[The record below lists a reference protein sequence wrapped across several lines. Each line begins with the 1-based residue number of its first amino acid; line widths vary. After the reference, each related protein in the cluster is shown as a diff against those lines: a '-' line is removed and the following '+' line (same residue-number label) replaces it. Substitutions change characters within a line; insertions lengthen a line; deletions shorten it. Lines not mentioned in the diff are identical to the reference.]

1 MWITHGVE
9 ASNQAD
15 FCYVQDSSTADGE
28 ALMNKIFISYRR
40 DDSQLSCDRIYG
52 FLGPVFSVR
61 EVFRDLNAIRGG
73 VDFRA
78 EIDRGLRHCQVVLVV
93 IGPRWT
99 TITDATGLRRLDD
112 PNDYVRVEVETALSL
127 NVPIIPLLVQGATPP
142 QAAELPLALK
152 PLAFRNT
159 RVVRADPDFARDMQL
174 VMQDIAQVVPI
185 PRRHPGL
192 FAARNA
198 TRQVASFVVGLI
210 SFLLL
215 VATLSTWITIPFV
228 THFVDRLLN
237 H

>member
-1 MWITHGVE
+1 
-9 ASNQAD
+9 
-15 FCYVQDSSTADGE
+15 
-28 ALMNKIFISYRR
+28 MNKIFISYRR

-52 FLGPVFSVR
+52 FLGPIFSVR

-73 VDFRA
+73 VDFRT
-78 EIDRGLRHCQVVLVV
+78 EIDRSLRHCQVVLVV

-99 TITDATGLRRLDD
+99 TIANAAGERRLED
-112 PNDYVRVEVETALSL
+112 PNDYVRVEVETALDL
-127 NVPIIPLLVQGATPP
+127 NVPIIPLLVQGAVPLQPQDLPP
-142 QAAELPLALK
+142 SLQ

-174 VMQDIAQVVPI
+174 VMQDIAQIVPI
-185 PRRHPGL
+185 PSRHRGL
-192 FAARNA
+192 LAAHNVA
-198 TRQVASFVVGLI
+198 RQVASFVVGVI

-228 THFVDRLLN
+228 TDLVDRLLN